1 MPSRDPAEEPL
12 ESRDL
17 ALGAALRTWASSCAG
32 ADVRGPFDS
41 AGMDP
46 TWLLRLTTA
55 VLDTEVYLFYGP
67 RAEFAA
73 FRPDAADEGMYVAY
87 ASPITE
93 AQLIEMVTE
102 LAAAANGAALP
113 AWLHLA

>member
-1 MPSRDPAEEPL
+1 MPSREPY
-12 ESRDL
+12 ESRDR

-32 ADVRGPFDS
+32 AEVRGPFDT

-55 VLDTEVYLFYGP
+55 VLDTEAYLFYGP

-73 FRPDAADEGMYVAY
+73 FRPDAADEGRYVAY
-87 ASPITE
+87 ADPITE
-93 AQLIEMVTE
+93 AQLIAMVTE
-102 LAAAANGAALP
+102 LAAAAHGADLP
-113 AWLHLA
+113 AWLHPA